1 MIFFEISKLNKDF
14 GINFFRCQ
22 DTNFLTINRSILIE
36 LSELISESKLDI
48 KLYIET
54 RPEGINQESIK
65 LLKKLR
71 VDGIG
76 MGVEASSETFRQTN
90 LNRFA
95 DQDKI
100 INAFKIL
107 KENGIKR
114 TSYNIIGAPL
124 QDEQSI
130 KETIEF
136 NRFLKP
142 DSISVHYYTPY
153 YGTKSHSDGVREG
166 MFEDYEFD
174 ADTYLRTKT
183 KSKDLTA
190 EKLVYYRNKFIEL
203 AKDIEQSN

>member
-1 MIFFEISKLNKDF
+1 MSRYKFFDHKKKCLD
-14 GINFFRCQ
+14 Q
-22 DTNFLTINRSILIE
+22 

-54 RPEGINQESIK
+54 RPEGINQESIN

-76 MGVEASSETFRQTN
+76 MGVEASSESFRQTN

-114 TSYNIIGAPL
+114 TSYNIIGYFL

-130 KETIEF
+130 KET
-136 NRFLKP
+136 
-142 DSISVHYYTPY
+142 
-153 YGTKSHSDGVREG
+153 VRIQQI
-166 MFEDYEFD
+166 F
-174 ADTYLRTKT
+174 KT
-183 KSKDLTA
+183 
-190 EKLVYYRNKFIEL
+190 
-203 AKDIEQSN
+203 